1 METKEQ
7 NKLVI
12 DNMNIAHKIFNEYR
26 NKVYIESEDL
36 KQICYLRTN
45 KSS

>member
-12 DNMNIAHKIFNEYR
+12 DNMNIAHKIYNEYK
-26 NKVYIESEDL
+26 KVYIESEDL